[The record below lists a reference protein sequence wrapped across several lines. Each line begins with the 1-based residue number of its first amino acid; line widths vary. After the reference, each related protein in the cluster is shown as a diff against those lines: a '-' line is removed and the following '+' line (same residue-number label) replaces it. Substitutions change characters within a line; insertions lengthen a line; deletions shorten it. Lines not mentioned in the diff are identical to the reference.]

1 MNLLSVT
8 FIILSIVME
17 VRTEAL
23 SDVLVS
29 NEWLAGLTPD
39 DGENPWTFYSD
50 GRFETLKD
58 GHGGVWT
65 VQRSNEKEILE
76 LKWDTGSNGWA
87 NFEIKDENSSRVN
100 LACTDSGW
108 EYMRSWNLWSKKS
121 NSDIIGRSLALDRSS
136 PFLSDSSS
144 YRLGWKCDYYRAGEN
159 DKLSKDKFLFTQYI
173 TAISFGSFDNRLGS
187 N

>member
-1 MNLLSVT
+1 
-8 FIILSIVME
+8 ME

-29 NEWLAGLTPD
+29 NEWLAGSTTD

-76 LKWDTGSNGWA
+76 LKWDIGRNGWA
-87 NFEIKDENSSRVN
+87 NFEIKDENSSRVK

-108 EYMRSWNLWSKKS
+108 EYMKSWNLTSKKL
-121 NSDIIGRSLALDRSS
+121 NGGIKGRSLQTS
-136 PFLSDSSS
+136 PFLPSDSSS
-144 YRLGWKCDYYRAGEN
+144 YRLGWKCDYYRAG
-159 DKLSKDKFLFTQYI
+159 
-173 TAISFGSFDNRLGS
+173 
-187 N
+187 